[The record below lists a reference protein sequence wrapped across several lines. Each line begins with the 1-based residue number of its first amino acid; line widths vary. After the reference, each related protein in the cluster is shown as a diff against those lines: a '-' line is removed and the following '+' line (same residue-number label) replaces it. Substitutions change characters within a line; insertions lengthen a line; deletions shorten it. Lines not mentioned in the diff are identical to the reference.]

1 MNKISALES
10 FKVTV
15 VLEDFVQKL
24 SYLDLLKANMG
35 DEMAEQMSEEIT
47 KAMEEQ
53 RSLETLYG

>member
-1 MNKISALES
+1 MNKITALES
-10 FKVTV
+10 YKITV

-24 SYLDLLKANMG
+24 TYLDLLKANMG

>member
-1 MNKISALES
+1 MNKITALES
-10 FKVTV
+10 YKITV
-15 VLEDFVQKL
+15 VLEDFCAKL